1 MIYDKPINESVIAS
15 NKDKTSQIQWWT
27 QLTYAT
33 SWLMYHECK
42 SFKKRGGRVDKQSFK
57 GGVQRL
63 LTLINNKGA
72 WSKSGSKSYWITPC
86 IDGNRNFDIFIE
98 NQGFFN
104 YSNSSCAR

>member
-1 MIYDKPINESVIAS
+1 MDK
-15 NKDKTSQIQWWT
+15 
-27 QLTYAT
+27 
-33 SWLMYHECK
+33 H
-42 SFKKRGGRVDKQSFK
+42 FFK

-63 LTLINNKGA
+63 LALINNKGA

-104 YSNSSCAR
+104 YSNSSCARYKNEVMGPFLRDIHFDKGNGTTLEFFFLKIQIHHLVLGM